1 MTLLALSPLGAVLR
15 FRGGS
20 DSVGATSLIDQL
32 QSLKATVGEPKL
44 IGLLQRDAA
53 LRENVEELERSL
65 RHTLDGPDD
74 NGLSRLHC
82 ATIEQDAERC
92 ESLLRA
98 GADPEARAGSVA
110 VRPLHLAVLA
120 GDQSTGCLRSLLRA
134 GAAPNARDSRG
145 TTALHAAAAL
155 NLPHTASL
163 LLEYGASPRLRGAR
177 GVRALQLAGAGNAAE
192 AAQVLLSAG
201 AEVDATDARGRT
213 ASHAAAKSDASEVL
227 ELLHEGGA
235 DLGVRDRKGRTP
247 LHHAVR
253 ACHCTDPLC
262 GRTRALQFLLGPAG
276 CAALPRD
283 RAGWTPLHVAAEHER
298 IAAMKQLLAAPQS
311 AGSSGQVV
319 DIDVDAP
326 GPHGCTPLML
336 AAHSGARRCTAA
348 LLEAHARVEE
358 RDEGG
363 ATALCAAAAG
373 RRHHAMTQLLQA
385 GADAH
390 SVDDSGSG
398 VAFFAAQGGSA
409 ACVRLLREAGADLS
423 APNSGGWS
431 PLHAAANSSHLEAV
445 MALCEAGAAPHCQDG
460 HGWTPLMLATNRIG
474 QPGCRCKGCVK
485 RRARSLRCMR
495 VLLRKGAACDAA
507 DSNKVTAAHL
517 AAACDSAA
525 ALRLLRQ
532 HGADL
537 WCEDGQGNTPLQVAR
552 ATSERQP
559 SQAARL
565 LVMMAANTT
574 SIDPV

>member
-1 MTLLALSPLGAVLR
+1 MLLWVEFSLLGTVLR

-20 DSVGATSLIDQL
+20 DLAGANSLVGQL
-32 QSLKATVGEPKL
+32 QSLKATVSEPEL
-44 IGLLQRDAA
+44 IGLLQRDVT
-53 LRENVEELERSL
+53 LRENVEDLERSL
-65 RHTLDGPDD
+65 RQTLDGPDEH
-74 NGLSRLHC
+74 GLSRLHV

-98 GADPEARAGSVA
+98 GADPETQAGSVA

-120 GDQSTGCLRSLLRA
+120 GDQNTGCLRSLLRA

-163 LLEYGASPRLRGAR
+163 LLEHGASPRLRGAR

-201 AEVDATDARGRT
+201 AEADATDARGRT
-213 ASHAAAKSDASEVL
+213 ASHAAAASDGAEVL

-235 DLGVRDRKGRTP
+235 DLERHDRKGWTP

-253 ACHCTDPLC
+253 ACRCSDPQC
-262 GRTRALQFLLGPAG
+262 GRVRALQFLLGPAG

-298 IAAMKQLLAAPQS
+298 IAALRQLLAAPQR
-311 AGSSGQVV
+311 GGECL
-319 DIDVDAP
+319 DVDAP

-336 AAHSGARRCTAA
+336 ASHAGARRCTAA
-348 LLEAHARVEE
+348 LLEAHARLEE

-373 RRHHAMTQLLQA
+373 RHHHAMRQLLQA

-390 SVDDSGSG
+390 AVDHSGSG

-431 PLHAAANSSHLEAV
+431 PLHAAANSSHVEAV
-445 MALCEAGAAPHCQDG
+445 VALCEAGAPAHSQDG
-460 HGWTPLMLATNRIG
+460 HGWTPLMLATHSIG

-485 RRARSLRCMR
+485 RRSRSLRCMR
-495 VLLRKGAACDAA
+495 VLLNTGAACDAA
-507 DSNKVTAAHL
+507 ARCGATAAHL
-517 AAACDSAA
+517 AAAHDSAA

-537 WCEDGQGNTPLQVAR
+537 WREDGEGHTPLQVAR

-565 LVMMAANTT
+565 LLLLQANAT
-574 SIDPV
+574 SA